1 VVPPYNP
8 FARSARGIADF
19 EIGQN
24 ASCNPDQKVHYCN
37 GPLKSGRTYYIKIR
51 AFTDEDKYSET
62 AYVAFA
68 TDQDNTWLVY
78 TLVIPFSLA
87 VIFIVCLV
95 YVRRRRNGTFGKRAK
110 GIGHG
115 DTVSLQESIIDTR

>member
-8 FARSARGIADF
+8 FANRSARARGIADF

-51 AFTDEDKYSET
+51 AFTDDGKISET
-62 AYVAFA
+62 AYESA
-68 TDQDNTWLVY
+68 TTNEDYTWLGY
-78 TLVIPFSLA
+78 TVFIPVSFAA
-87 VIFIVCLV
+87 VMFIICLV
-95 YVRRRRNGTFGKRAK
+95 YVRRRNGTFCKRAK
-110 GIGHG
+110 DIRHG
-115 DTVSLQESIIDTR
+115 ETLP